1 MDHSLSVG
9 VFMCGGACGLKIF
22 PGSVSFR
29 CSDPNNASE
38 EYYSEDSD
46 FGVFSALLFPR
57 STVIDCL
64 RRKDSVFL
72 PYGQCM
78 SGYHDTCISMY
89 RYPARIDFNS
99 SDGFRH

>member
-1 MDHSLSVG
+1 VW
-9 VFMCGGACGLKIF
+9 LKMF

-38 EYYSEDSD
+38 EYYLEDSD
-46 FGVFSALLFPR
+46 FGVFSTLLFPR
-57 STVIDCL
+57 LTVIDCL

-72 PYGQCM
+72 QYGLCM
-78 SGYHDTCISMY
+78 SGYRDTCISMR